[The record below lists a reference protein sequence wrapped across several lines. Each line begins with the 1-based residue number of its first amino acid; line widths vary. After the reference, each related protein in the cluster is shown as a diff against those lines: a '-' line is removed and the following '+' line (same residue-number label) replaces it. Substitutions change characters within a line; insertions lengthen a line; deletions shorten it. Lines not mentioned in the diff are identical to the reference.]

1 MRRFKVAL
9 ASAIAVATVAAASSA
24 FADDVKI
31 GILMGFTG
39 PLEAMSPP
47 MAAGAEFAASQ
58 VNDQGGIQGGKL
70 VTVRGDDTCADATS
84 ATAAAD
90 RLINTEKV
98 TAIVGAMCSGVTI
111 AVANTNAVPAGV
123 VMVSP
128 SATAPAVTDLKD
140 NDLVFRTS
148 PSDAYQ
154 GQVLARLLKSKGI
167 NDVAVTYVNNDYGKG
182 LDDTFTAAF
191 AAGGGTVSANVAH
204 EEGKA
209 DYRAELGTLSAS
221 GSLNLVILAYASGSG
236 NTILRQAIES
246 GAFTKYIG
254 GDGMIGDALL
264 TGIDASAVE
273 GFIGTKPG
281 TPDIPG
287 AKIFHDMAAKAGLKP
302 DEIYV
307 PQSYDA
313 MFMLALAVEKN
324 GNKREGLSK
333 ALRDVASAPGEV
345 ILPGEW
351 EKAKKL
357 IDAGQDVNY
366 EGAGGAYEF
375 DEHGDIPG
383 TIVEMTVASGKFKE
397 VGPAM

>member
-1 MRRFKVAL
+1 
-9 ASAIAVATVAAASSA
+9 
-24 FADDVKI
+24 
-31 GILMGFTG
+31 MGFTG

-47 MAAGAEFAASQ
+47 MAAGAEFAATQ
-58 VNDQGGIQGGKL
+58 VNEQGGIQGGKL

-98 TAIVGAMCSGVTI
+98 VAIVGAMCSGVTI

-128 SATAPAVTDLKD
+128 SATAPAVTDVKD
-140 NDLVFRTS
+140 NDLLFRAS

-154 GQVLARLLKSKGI
+154 GEVLARLLKSKGI
-167 NDVAVTYVNNDYGKG
+167 DDVAVTYVNNDYGKG
-182 LDDTFTAAF
+182 LADTFTAAF
-191 AAGGGTVSANVAH
+191 TAEGGTVSANVAH

-236 NTILRQAIES
+236 NTILRQAIEL
-246 GAFTKYIG
+246 GAFTTYIG

-264 TGIDASAVE
+264 TGIDTSAVE

-281 TPDIPG
+281 QPDVPG
-287 AKIFHDMAAKAGLKP
+287 AKLFDDMATKAGLKP
-302 DEIYV
+302 SEIYV
-307 PQSYDA
+307 AQSYDA

-324 GNKREGLSK
+324 GNKREGLNK
-333 ALRDVASAPGEV
+333 ALREVAGAPGEV
-345 ILPGEW
+345 IMPGEW
-351 EKAKKL
+351 DKAKKL

-366 EGAGGAYEF
+366 EGAGGSYEF
-375 DEHGDIPG
+375 DEHGDVPG
-383 TIVEMTVASGKFKE
+383 YIVEMTIKDGKFVE
-397 VGPAM
+397 VRPLPM